1 VIEAELTV
9 EARRTPDDVVLAMA
23 GEIDM
28 STVGSL
34 RTAVQEAL
42 NQTPVRVVLD
52 FGGVT
57 FCDSQGLSTLI
68 GLSRQVAA
76 AGGSLVLINLGDFLL
91 RLLDITGLRPAF
103 QIEDSH

>member
-1 VIEAELTV
+1 VTVAELSV
-9 EARRTPDDVVLAMA
+9 ESRRDSDTAVLALT

-28 STVGSL
+28 STAGRL
-34 RTAVQEAL
+34 RTAVGDAL
-42 NQTPVRVVLD
+42 SGAPGRIVLD

-68 GLSRQVAA
+68 GLSRQAGAA
-76 AGGSLVLINLGDFLL
+76 DCALVLTNLGDFLL

-103 QIEDSH
+103 QIES

>member
-1 VIEAELTV
+1 MTVAELSVQSTRDSDT
-9 EARRTPDDVVLAMA
+9 AVLALA

-28 STVGSL
+28 STAGRL
-34 RTAVQEAL
+34 RTAVTEAL
-42 NQTPVRVVLD
+42 SASPRRIVVD

-68 GLSRQVAA
+68 GLSRQAGAA
-76 AGGSLVLINLGDFLL
+76 DCALVLTNLGDFLL

-103 QIEDSH
+103 HIEG